1 MDFMNLAKKGMDAV
15 GVECLNNV
23 RLTKYST
30 NNLKVVTTT
39 ANKAAMTTA

>member
-15 GVECLNNV
+15 GVDCLDSTI
-23 RLTKYST
+23 LTKYST
-30 NNLKVVTTT
+30 NNLKAVITT